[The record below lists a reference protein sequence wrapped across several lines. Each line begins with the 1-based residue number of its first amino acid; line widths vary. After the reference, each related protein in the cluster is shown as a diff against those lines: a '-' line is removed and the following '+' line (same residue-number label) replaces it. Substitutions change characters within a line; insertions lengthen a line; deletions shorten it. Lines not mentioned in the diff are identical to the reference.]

1 MKYKTLAIRHP
12 NDLVFGYAPNPVKT
26 KRGLE
31 FGAGTVYPE
40 LNFTLPPM
48 QVSKA
53 NLPLLLEQ
61 YKGIANDALT
71 RARELHTQGLVLEF
85 EALLEM
91 TMNPE
96 IGVEIIKVMNDIGKN
111 LVAMMVEG
119 AGWKVVDLG
128 VDVGFDKIKAA
139 LDENPG
145 SIVGLSALLT
155 TTMVNMKGIVDQ
167 VKAIDNNSKVMVG
180 GAPLTQDYCNEI
192 GADFYS
198 PDPQG
203 AVDYLNKIVS

>member
-12 NDLVFGYAPNPVKT
+12 HDLVFGYAPNPVKT
-26 KRGLE
+26 RRGLE

-96 IGVEIIKVMNDIGKN
+96 IGVEIIKVMNDICEDYYQKYQIKSEIRLTPN
-111 LVAMMVEG
+111 DIREFERPPRATTSPLLETMFRVFRERC
-119 AGWKVVDLG
+119 AGWR
-128 VDVGFDKIKAA
+128 
-139 LDENPG
+139 
-145 SIVGLSALLT
+145 
-155 TTMVNMKGIVDQ
+155 
-167 VKAIDNNSKVMVG
+167 
-180 GAPLTQDYCNEI
+180 
-192 GADFYS
+192 
-198 PDPQG
+198 
-203 AVDYLNKIVS
+203 